1 MCSRWNKIISSNFCA
16 QAKQGNICMQMFVCT
31 YLKYLHVYYF
41 RFLLAAAS
49 HNGSYLS
56 SSSDSLLSRSLAVRD
71 DFYCL
76 KSHKVCQTAEET
88 RYEGERWR
96 IASKA
101 SIKPGQWLSPTL
113 SGLHSLNTQC
123 SGSPLYIK
131 MDVGDWNHSW
141 ISYSALEKCDPR
153 LAGRSEVMGPN
164 CSQSHSQMLS
174 NFQSD

>member
-1 MCSRWNKIISSNFCA
+1 MLRPNKVIFVC
-16 QAKQGNICMQMFVCT
+16 KCFVCT

-71 DFYCL
+71 DFYGL

-88 RYEGERWR
+88 RYEGERCR

-101 SIKPGQWLSPTL
+101 SIKPGQWLS
-113 SGLHSLNTQC
+113 LHSPLSQFSMLGVTSLSFTPRHWWNDFAIRWSVFFYLFLINCRLQTQNSC
-123 SGSPLYIK
+123 SDL
-131 MDVGDWNHSW
+131 
-141 ISYSALEKCDPR
+141 
-153 LAGRSEVMGPN
+153 
-164 CSQSHSQMLS
+164 
-174 NFQSD
+174 